1 MVFKATI
8 SLQLG
13 VQSHHRFSV
22 WRSKSSFSVSAFRAT
37 ISPQFWHSEP
47 PSLLSWAFRATISFQ
62 FSVQSHYLLA
72 TQHSEPSSLLNY
84 DVQSRLSQ
92 FDIQRF
98 QFSIMAFKAFIFF
111 SLAFRAAIYSQLRR
125 SELSFSVQ
133 RSESSFSV
141 SAFRATISFRFNVRS
156 HHPFSVWVFRATISS
171 QFRHSEPPS
180 VFSLEFRV
188 TIPSQFGIQ
197 SHHPIIIRHS
207 LPHFW
212 RSKLH
217 S

>member
-22 WRSKSSFSVSAFRAT
+22 WRSESSFSVSAFRAT

-62 FSVQSHYLLA
+62 FGVQSHYLLA
-72 TQHSEPSSLLNY
+72 TRHSEPSSLLNY

-98 QFSIMAFKAFIFF
+98 QFSIMEFSAFIFF

-125 SELSFSVQ
+125 SEFSFSVR

-141 SAFRATISFRFNVRS
+141 SAFKATISFRFSVRS
-156 HHPFSVWVFRATISS
+156 YHPFSVWVFRATISS
-171 QFRHSEPPS
+171 QFGHSEPPS
-180 VFSLEFRV
+180 VSVWNLESL
-188 TIPSQFGIQ
+188 SL
-197 SHHPIIIRHS
+197 HS
-207 LPHFW
+207 LAF
-212 RSKLH
+212 RAIILS
-217 S
+217 